1 MRLGRETTAARRK
14 ASRLAGLAGRCPAP
28 HTAPIGRGAIRTTC
42 SLAGV
47 LPPWHDGCHGSPV
60 RCGILSVGR
69 YKPPPHGL
77 RYSTPRRVLVGKQLI
92 CGVTAARQRAS
103 WLAQGVVPLDPGLRA
118 FGAQGHRETRGLASF
133 YRRSATGLAAR
144 ESGVVSLSVKA
155 KRPPFG
161 NRPHGSQPK
170 SSLFPKQAGLFRYK
184 TAQAMPKPLTLRYFC
199 PAPTQAAAE
208 QSGDRQRR
216 EKDPLILTAEKG
228 EHRSAHERWYSLA
241 NDNARDVAS
250 PADKMGNQ
258 GLFPVVAVPLAFFCT
273 LFFRHRKKS
282 VSAP

>member
-28 HTAPIGRGAIRTTC
+28 YTAPIGRGAIRTTC

-47 LPPWHDGCHGSPV
+47 LPPWHDRCHGSPV
-60 RCGILSVGR
+60 LCGILSVGR

-118 FGAQGHRETRGLASF
+118 FGAQGYRETRGLASF

-155 KRPPFG
+155 KRPHSATGLMVRNQNPACFQ
-161 NRPHGSQPK
+161 NRLDFFVTKQPK
-170 SSLFPKQAGLFRYK
+170 PCRSL
-184 TAQAMPKPLTLRYFC
+184 
-199 PAPTQAAAE
+199 
-208 QSGDRQRR
+208 
-216 EKDPLILTAEKG
+216 
-228 EHRSAHERWYSLA
+228 
-241 NDNARDVAS
+241 S
-250 PADKMGNQ
+250 PHAI
-258 GLFPVVAVPLAFFCT
+258 
-273 LFFRHRKKS
+273 
-282 VSAP
+282 SAPLPPKRRRSSAAIGSGGKKARSF

>member
-60 RCGILSVGR
+60 LCGILSVGR

-92 CGVTAARQRAS
+92 CGVTAARRRVS
-103 WLAQGVVPLDPGLRA
+103 RLAQGVVPLDPELRA
-118 FGAQGHRETRGLASF
+118 FGAQGYRETCRLIWVLPPWHDGCHGSPV
-133 YRRSATGLAAR
+133 RCGTP
-144 ESGVVSLSVKA
+144 SVGRY
-155 KRPPFG
+155 RPPFG
-161 NRPHGSQPK
+161 EGPHGSQPK
-170 SSLFPKQAGLFRYK
+170 SSLFPKQAGFFRYK
-184 TAQAMPKPLTLRYFC
+184 TAQAMPKPLTSRYFC

>member
-28 HTAPIGRGAIRTTC
+28 HPAPIGRGAIRTTC
-42 SLAGV
+42 S
-47 LPPWHDGCHGSPV
+47 SPV

-184 TAQAMPKPLTLRYFC
+184 TAQAMPKSLTSRYFC

-216 EKDPLILTAEKG
+216 EKGPLILTAEKG
-228 EHRSAHERWYSLA
+228 EHRSAHERWCSLA

>member
-60 RCGILSVGR
+60 LCGILSVGR
-69 YKPPPHGL
+69 YKPPPHDL

-184 TAQAMPKPLTLRYFC
+184 TAQAMPKPLTSRYFC

-216 EKDPLILTAEKG
+216 EKGPLILTAEKG
-228 EHRSAHERWYSLA
+228 EHERAPKAGESC
-241 NDNARDVAS
+241 
-250 PADKMGNQ
+250 PT
-258 GLFPVVAVPLAFFCT
+258 PLRATLRAPPSKWAIGAFFPESPCRWLSFAHFSFAT
-273 LFFRHRKKS
+273 ERK
-282 VSAP
+282 V

>member
-1 MRLGRETTAARRK
+1 
-14 ASRLAGLAGRCPAP
+14 
-28 HTAPIGRGAIRTTC
+28 
-42 SLAGV
+42 
-47 LPPWHDGCHGSPV
+47 
-60 RCGILSVGR
+60 
-69 YKPPPHGL
+69 
-77 RYSTPRRVLVGKQLI
+77 
-92 CGVTAARQRAS
+92 
-103 WLAQGVVPLDPGLRA
+103 
-118 FGAQGHRETRGLASF
+118 
-133 YRRSATGLAAR
+133 
-144 ESGVVSLSVKA
+144 
-155 KRPPFG
+155 
-161 NRPHGSQPK
+161 
-170 SSLFPKQAGLFRYK
+170 LFPKQAGFFRYK
-184 TAQAMPKPLTLRYFC
+184 TAQAMPKPLTSRYFC